1 MNQAEQKSTNHPV
14 ASGVEA
20 LLNRLREEGVAS
32 GQARAEA
39 IVAEAER
46 RAKWLVDQAQQESES
61 LREKARTDAE
71 RFKKAGEDAL
81 RVATRDALLHL
92 RTQLTQRFSG
102 EVQRLVSEEVK
113 KKEMLQQMILEIV
126 GRVSEQAAAAK
137 TIEMLLPSDVVGL
150 DELRQRPEELGRDEL
165 SQFVKAISQDMA
177 RGEGISFGV
186 IDDKVAGLRLR
197 LTEQGIVLDLSDQ
210 AIAALLL
217 QHLQPRF
224 RALLEGIVK

>member
-1 MNQAEQKSTNHPV
+1 MNQSEQKSTNHAV

-32 GQARAEA
+32 GQARAEK

-71 RFKKAGEDAL
+71 HFKKAGEDAL
-81 RVATRDALLHL
+81 RVATRDALLYL
-92 RTQLTQRFSG
+92 RTQLTQRFSV
-102 EVQRLVSEEVK
+102 EVQRLVGEEVK

-126 GRVSEQAAAAK
+126 GRVSEQTAAAK
-137 TIEMLLPSDVVGL
+137 KVEILLPSDVVGL
-150 DELRQRPEELGRDEL
+150 EELRQHPEELGRDEL
-165 SQFVKAISQDMA
+165 SQFVKAVSQDMA
-177 RGEGISFGV
+177 RGEGITFGV
-186 IDDKVAGLRLR
+186 TNDKVPGLRVR
-197 LTEQGIVLDLSDQ
+197 LAEQGIVLDLSDQ